1 MSALYDAKI
10 RSVTVLD
17 RVLVA
22 LGYTSSSIGRDGQ
35 SPLRLRIVIAAL
47 VLLSL
52 LPTVAISLITI
63 PSETSF
69 DDLRAGRYR
78 GLGWLR
84 LEGDLRAAGRAED
97 GRYLYALHDPA
108 DDSVAVTVYAPG
120 PLPTGPTQVTG
131 QARTDTRLPDTFQT
145 FYADATTEPARHDP
159 WLLIA
164 LPALLAVLLVLGERI
179 GYPVMRDESR
189 TALLAAAPLRP
200 GEEISA
206 YWSGQIGSDDIPLG
220 ESMACSVAVDDDGE
234 VALVHLRDERGT
246 RDVRV
251 RRATPKVVGRV
262 CRMNG
267 CRPGIEVHGTGSDI
281 LLEVDS
287 TAERDRLA
295 ASVL

>member
-1 MSALYDAKI
+1 M
-10 RSVTVLD
+10 
-17 RVLVA
+17 
-22 LGYTSSSIGRDGQ
+22 
-35 SPLRLRIVIAAL
+35 AL
-47 VLLSL
+47 VLLSV
-52 LPTVAISLITI
+52 LPAVAISLITI

-108 DDSVAVTVYAPG
+108 DDAVAVTVYAPE
-120 PLPTGPTQVTG
+120 PLPTGATQVTG
-131 QARTDTRLPDTFQT
+131 QQRNDTRLPGTFDS

-164 LPALLAVLLVLGERI
+164 LPALLGFLLLLGQRI

-189 TALLAAAPLRP
+189 SALRAAAPLRP
-200 GEEISA
+200 GEEIKA
-206 YWSGQIGSDDIPLG
+206 RWSGQVGGEDVSLG
-220 ESMACSVAVDDDGE
+220 EPMACSVAVDDEGE
-234 VALVHLRDERGT
+234 VALVHIRDERGT

-251 RRATPKVVGRV
+251 RRATPKVIGRV
-262 CRMNG
+262 CRTNG

-281 LLEVDS
+281 LIELDS
-287 TAERDRLA
+287 RAERDRLA